1 MVLAGT
7 HPPIRERADHPCFY
21 TVVVWTIIRDNWI
34 DCAVA
39 VLRGESNVKGDV
51 VLEQTSEDAPTKI
64 TYNITGM
71 DPSSKRG
78 FHVQ

>member
-1 MVLAGT
+1 MGPIPIDVL
-7 HPPIRERADHPCFY
+7 
-21 TVVVWTIIRDNWI
+21 
-34 DCAVA
+34 VA
-39 VLRGESNVKGDV
+39 VLRGESNVKGEV
-51 VLEQTSEDAPTKI
+51 VFEQRSEDTPTKI